1 MPLASLT
8 TLHACIFWLHLR
20 HPAPII
26 IIIVPY
32 HLHHPHPIRS
42 CAYTIA
48 VVSSLPLA
56 PVPVRRTLQLD
67 FFFWTASI
75 RTEPNPKL
83 CICSIASFIFCGR
96 AILSYPSPIH
106 PIVAPSARLHH
117 PSSTFQS
124 SAPPSSIIHPASS
137 PVHSPPLLAALRCH
151 AFISLS
157 SSYSPARNLRLPL
170 APSPLP
176 ARFLSRIITYDALP
190 PSLKRAAACRW
201 GARRADSRIRISRRQ
216 KKEQTSPLRRP
227 KAGCCINLVWLLYI
241 QLYCSARACVRVTY
255 LAYILACCTAA
266 RRRVLVV
273 DALNFLK

>member
-1 MPLASLT
+1 MHAYFGSTCAIPPRSSSSSFHITCTIPIPSGLALILSRLFPRSHLHQSQSAALSSWIFFSGNPQSEPNRTQNYVFVQSPPLFFAAALFYPIPRLSFLSS
-8 TLHACIFWLHLR
+8 LHL
-20 HPAPII
+20 PGSTI
-26 IIIVPY
+26 
-32 HLHHPHPIRS
+32 HHPH
-42 CAYTIA
+42 
-48 VVSSLPLA
+48 SSL
-56 PVPVRRTLQLD
+56 
-67 FFFWTASI
+67 
-75 RTEPNPKL
+75 
-83 CICSIASFIFCGR
+83 
-96 AILSYPSPIH
+96 
-106 PIVAPSARLHH
+106 RLHHH
-117 PSSTFQS
+117 PSS
-124 SAPPSSIIHPASS
+124 IHL